1 MRVLFISNPRIGSAF
16 PLVPLAWAV
25 RSAGHDVLFGA
36 AGDGLA
42 VELAGLDVV
51 DVLPGADDRR
61 IRKAKRLADPESF
74 VPLTLPGAGRHT
86 VAPPPGGFVPWA
98 LPEFLAVA
106 HAWRPDLIVS
116 DPAQTEGL
124 LVAAALDVPIV
135 LHGRGLL
142 RTAGLPS
149 AIRRNCTAFDD
160 NGWDLPEH
168 IRHIGVAP
176 ASILLSEPDGWSMRP
191 VPYNGGGVLADWPHE
206 PSRRILLTL
215 GTAPVGTHG
224 SATVERIVALAGRV
238 DAEFVLALGDQAT
251 AIPGALPRNV
261 RSVGWVPLST
271 MLRSCAAVVHHGGA
285 GTTLCSLDAGVP
297 QLVVPDGAEAV
308 LHADAVVSRGCGL
321 RCRPDELDEDVL
333 TSLTGAARFRANAAE
348 VRAELAAMPAPADL
362 VPRLAE
368 LADAAEAARSAS
380 VVAAGLPV
388 VLGRLDD
395 RGSLLS

>member
-16 PLVPLAWAV
+16 PLVPLAWAM

-42 VELAGLDVV
+42 VELAGLDVI
-51 DVLPGADDRR
+51 DVLPGAGDRR
-61 IRKAKRLADPESF
+61 IREAQRLADPESF
-74 VPLTLPGAGRHT
+74 ASLTLPGAERPA
-86 VAPPPGGFVPWA
+86 APADGFVPWA

-142 RTAGLPS
+142 RTAGIPR
-149 AIRRNCTAFDD
+149 AIRRLCRAFDD

-168 IRHIGVAP
+168 IRHIDVAP
-176 ASILLSEPDGWSMRP
+176 ASILLSEPDGWPMRP
-191 VPYNGGGVLADWPHE
+191 VPYNGGGVLADWPRE

-215 GTAPVGTHG
+215 GTAPMGAHG
-224 SATVERIVALAGRV
+224 SATVKRILTLAGRV
-238 DAEFVLALGDQAT
+238 DAEFVLALGDQAA
-251 AIPGALPRNV
+251 AIPDALPRNV
-261 RSVGWVPLST
+261 RSVGWVALST
-271 MLRSCAAVVHHGGA
+271 ILRSCAAVVHHGGA
-285 GTTLCSLDAGVP
+285 GTTLCALDAGVP
-297 QLVVPDGAEAV
+297 QLVVPDGTEAV
-308 LHADAVVSRGCGL
+308 LHADAVVNRGCGL

-333 TSLTGAARFRANAAE
+333 TSLTGAAKFRANAAE

-368 LADAAEAARSAS
+368 LAGTAAAARSAS
-380 VVAAGLPV
+380 VAPPPQPVAFGA
-388 VLGRLDD
+388 
-395 RGSLLS
+395 